1 MKHIQVENIKCNGC
15 ATSIKNNLLKIN
27 QVVSVEVNIDEEI
40 VSYNGDAD
48 YQQVIQKLADMG
60 YPEKG
65 NNTFISKAKS
75 YVSCATGKLS

>member
-1 MKHIQVENIKCNGC
+1 MKHIHVENIKCNGC

-40 VSYNGDAD
+40 VSFNGDAD

>member
-27 QVVSVEVNIDEEI
+27 QVVSVEVNIDEET
-40 VSYNGDAD
+40 VSYTGEAFH
-48 YQQVIQKLADMG
+48 QHVVQKLADMG